1 MIAFPQ
7 GSRRSLERGSMAAAR
22 QIGVN
27 ARSRGVVAAAALA
40 ALALVFALVAP
51 RAIAVPM
58 PGPPGAGAA
67 AALGA
72 DVSGLAFDPGGRL
85 YAADLHGG
93 RVVVLGP
100 GDEVLATIGTGRLDQ
115 PTGVAIAPGG
125 DVLVS
130 DHGGVTRFAAGGAPV
145 AAWAADE
152 AAGIAVGAGG
162 TVYASEPDR
171 VALFTGA
178 GAPLGSFPATHPRG
192 IAIAADGTLWVAVD
206 DGVAHVTAAG
216 APIATTPADH
226 AEGVAVAPDRTVLV
240 AERERDRVT
249 RLAPDGTVAGTVEDA
264 FDDPRGVAVDCR
276 GDIAVADDSPARIH
290 RLPAAGAPPPPCL
303 PAAAAAVVVAPEPPH
318 PIARRLVATPAP
330 ALQPGLGRTA
340 LAAAASGDILVRAPG
355 AAAPSLLRAG
365 TLVPMGAR
373 VDARDGGVT
382 LRFATRTADFD
393 TLGTTQTG
401 AFEAGVFTIAQVRR
415 TSLVELRLAGAR
427 PRCRPPES
435 AGPLGPRH
443 LWADV
448 RGRFRTRGAF
458 ATATARSAR
467 WLTED
472 RCDGTLVRVAHGRV
486 RVRDLVSG
494 RTVTL
499 RAGGRLLVRPRARG

>member
-1 MIAFPQ
+1 
-7 GSRRSLERGSMAAAR
+7 MAEGR
-22 QIGVN
+22 HIGLN
-27 ARSRGVVAAAALA
+27 ARSRGLVVATALA
-40 ALALVFALVAP
+40 ALALAVVAP
-51 RAIAVPM
+51 RATGVPM
-58 PGPPGAGAA
+58 PGPAGTGAA

-72 DVSGLAFDPGGRL
+72 DVSGLAFDAEGRL

-100 GDEVLATIGTGRLDQ
+100 GDEVLATVGAGRLDR
-115 PTGVAIAPGG
+115 PTGVAVAPGG

-130 DHGGVTRFAAGGAPV
+130 DHSGVTRFAPGGAPV

-152 AAGIAVGAGG
+152 AAGLAIGADG
-162 TVYASEPDR
+162 TVYVSEPER
-171 VALFTGA
+171 VALFTAA
-178 GAPLGSFPATHPRG
+178 GAPLGAFPATHPRG
-192 IAIAADGTLWVAVD
+192 IAVAADGTLWVAVD

-240 AERERDRVT
+240 AERERDRLT
-249 RLAPDGTVAGTVEDA
+249 RIAPDGALVGTVEDA
-264 FDDPRGVAVDCR
+264 FDEPRGVAVDCR
-276 GDIAVADDSPARIH
+276 GDVAVADDSPARIH

-303 PAAAAAVVVAPEPPH
+303 PAAAVVAAPEPPH
-318 PIARRLVATPAP
+318 PVTRRLVATPAP
-330 ALQPGLGRTA
+330 ASVLLPALGRTA
-340 LAAAASGDILVRAPG
+340 LAATASGDILVRAPG

-373 VDARDGGVT
+373 VDARDGRVT

-401 AFEAGVFTIAQVRR
+401 AFEAGVFAIAQRR
-415 TSLVELRLAGAR
+415 RASLVELRLAGAR
-427 PRCRPPES
+427 PRCRLPAS

-448 RGRFRTRGAF
+448 RGRFRTRGAL
-458 ATATARSAR
+458 ATATAHSAR

-472 RCDGTLVRVAHGRV
+472 RCDGTLVRVVRGSV
-486 RVRDLVSG
+486 RVRDLVRG
-494 RTVTL
+494 RTVTV

>member
-22 QIGVN
+22 QIGMN

-100 GDEVLATIGTGRLDQ
+100 GDEVLATIGTGRLDE

-130 DHGGVTRFAAGGAPV
+130 DHGGVTRFAPGGARV

-152 AAGIAVGAGG
+152 AAGIAVGADG
-162 TVYASEPDR
+162 TVYVSEADR

-178 GAPLGSFPATHPRG
+178 GALLASFPATHPRG
-192 IAIAADGTLWVAVD
+192 IGVAADGTLWVAVD
-206 DGVAHVTAAG
+206 DGVAHATAAG
-216 APIATTPADH
+216 AAIATTPADH
-226 AEGVAVAPDRTVLV
+226 AEGIAVDPDRTVLV
-240 AERERDRVT
+240 AERERDLLARI
-249 RLAPDGTVAGTVEDA
+249 APDGALAGTVEDA
-264 FDDPRGVAVDCR
+264 FDEPRGVAVDCR
-276 GDIAVADDSPARIH
+276 GDVAVADDSPARIH
-290 RLPAAGAPPPPCL
+290 RFQVAGAPPPPCL
-303 PAAAAAVVVAPEPPH
+303 PAAAAAAVPGVVAAEPPH

-330 ALQPGLGRTA
+330 VLLPVLGRTA
-340 LAAAASGDILVRAPG
+340 LAGGASGSVPVRAPG

-365 TLVPMGAR
+365 TVLPMGAR
-373 VDARDGGVT
+373 VDARDGRVT
-382 LRFATRTADFD
+382 LQFATRTADFD
-393 TLGTTQTG
+393 TLGTTQ
-401 AFEAGVFTIAQVRR
+401 
-415 TSLVELRLAGAR
+415 
-427 PRCRPPES
+427 
-435 AGPLGPRH
+435 
-443 LWADV
+443 
-448 RGRFRTRGAF
+448 
-458 ATATARSAR
+458 
-467 WLTED
+467 
-472 RCDGTLVRVAHGRV
+472 
-486 RVRDLVSG
+486 
-494 RTVTL
+494 
-499 RAGGRLLVRPRARG
+499 